1 LLFQTAESS
10 IGYKSSIIDYS
21 NKIENLFAKMEG
33 VRTEVL
39 PPNRGPIDDYF
50 NNVWD
55 PVHTLTAAV
64 LQLQPGPD
72 FAERFKSYLE
82 AEEARLGDNLKAV
95 EYVIDGTDTLA
106 LITGMGRI
114 EKVSTSNT
122 LSPTFNSSE
131 YYRLSFH
138 CCTC

>member
-1 LLFQTAESS
+1 VSSAYPAISQTAEPS

-39 PPNRGPIDDYF
+39 PPNRGPVDDYF

-72 FAERFKSYLE
+72 LLEKFESYLE

-95 EYVIDGTDTLA
+95 EYVIDGTDTLT

-114 EKVSTSNT
+114 EKVSTSNA
-122 LSPTFNSSE
+122 LSATFNSSE
-131 YYRLSFH
+131 
-138 CCTC
+138 